1 METINA
7 PGATIG
13 ARLSA
18 VAARIPDRTAI
29 VEHDCR
35 ISFGQLEAAA
45 TTIASHLTQFGGGEA
60 ERVGLYFERKG
71 RAIEA
76 IFGAGRA
83 GHPYVPLDAN
93 DPAERLR
100 RILEDSAPVALL
112 TESALLGR
120 AQEIAPEGCPIVD
133 VMALEPAPDR
143 CSLPEVSTDALV
155 YLCYTSGS
163 SGRPKGVKQTHRNL
177 LFFAAAYAQALRI
190 GDTDRASLLY
200 TLSFNASN
208 MDIFGSLLSGATLC
222 ACDPRRE
229 GLAHLADW
237 LDRERVTV
245 LHTVPTLFRELAGR
259 LAPGRVL
266 PHLRVVDLGGEAVF
280 ASDVALF
287 QAHTLEH
294 CALVNQLASTEVGLI
309 AQHVVGHRQAVA
321 PGSIVAVG
329 RPPDGV
335 QLWTRRDDGTPAGVD
350 EAGEIMIRSAHVSP
364 GYWRQASLDAAAFSG
379 DSHEPSSRLFASG
392 DLGRIDAAGELF
404 FLGRKGSRVKIRGH
418 SVDLM
423 EIEAALS
430 SCAGV
435 DKAAVLASMPEAGT
449 DSAHLVAYVA
459 MREAGDRNP
468 MLLRRQLGARV
479 PEYML
484 PAAFVFLDALP
495 ATPTGKIDRRALGAA
510 ASGATKGQREIA
522 LPRNEIEREVAAIFA
537 QLLQLA
543 PIDRDDDFFLLGG
556 DSLLSVELQSQLGSA
571 FGMRID
577 NIHEHATVAG
587 IAAEITRRAAAP
599 VDPAIVAPVLIPLWR
614 QGGAP
619 PLFLVHG
626 RHGQAFVSPH
636 FMRLLGDDQ
645 PVWAFQAR
653 GLDATE
659 APHPTVE
666 AMAAHYIDEM
676 QRRQPNGPYF
686 LGALCA
692 GAYVALAMARTLRDA
707 GQRVL
712 PLLLLDPPDR
722 AHGEGY
728 AQMAE
733 EQFIAKMKARHAL
746 GRTAGP
752 VEDPA
757 YMQVVIRVAKAFEAA
772 VACHQP
778 RPYDGPVYMLASR
791 QRIEHTDPAA
801 WRTILTGRL
810 KRYEV
815 GTTHAQALDPRNP
828 VFASC
833 LLRCVGL
840 IREAAS
846 AAGFVSA

>member
-7 PGATIG
+7 PAGTIG

-29 VEHDCR
+29 VEHDSR
-35 ISFGQLEAAA
+35 TSFRQLDTAA
-45 TTIASHLTQFGGGEA
+45 TTIAWRLSQTCGGEFG
-60 ERVGLYFERKG
+60 RVGLFFERKG

-83 GHPYVPLDAN
+83 GQPYVLIDAN

-100 RILEDSAPVALL
+100 LILEDSAPVALL

-120 AQEIAPEGCPIVD
+120 AQEIAPEGCPVFD
-133 VMALEPAPDR
+133 AAALEPAPDR

-155 YLCYTSGS
+155 YLCYTSGCT
-163 SGRPKGVKQTHRNL
+163 GRPKGVTQTHGNL
-177 LFFAAAYAQALRI
+177 LFFADAYARALRI

-208 MDIFGSLLSGATLC
+208 MDIFGSLLCGATLC

-229 GLAHLADW
+229 GLARLADW

-266 PHLRVVDLGGEAVF
+266 PHLRLIDLGGEAMF

-294 CALVNQLASTEVGLI
+294 CVLVNQLASTEVGII
-309 AQHVVGHRQAVA
+309 AQHVVGHRQPAA

-335 QLWTRRDDGTPAGVD
+335 QLWIRRDDGKLAGVN
-350 EAGEIMIRSAHVSP
+350 EVGEVMIRSAHVSP
-364 GYWRQASLDAAAFSG
+364 GYWRQASLDATAFSG
-379 DSHEPSSRLFASG
+379 DPHEPSSRQFASG
-392 DLGRIDAAGELF
+392 DLGRIDEAGKLF
-404 FLGRKGSRVKIRGH
+404 FLGRKGSRVKVRGH
-418 SVDLM
+418 TVDLM
-423 EIEAALS
+423 EVEAAIA
-430 SCAGV
+430 SCPGV
-435 DKAAVLASMPEAGT
+435 GKTAVLASEPEAGA
-449 DSAHLVAYVA
+449 DSARLVAYVA
-459 MREAGDRNP
+459 VQDVDERNP
-468 MLLRRQLGARV
+468 ALLRRQLGARI

-495 ATPTGKIDRRALGAA
+495 ATPSGKIDRRALAA
-510 ASGATKGQREIA
+510 MGSVAAEGQREVA
-522 LPRNEIEREVAAIFA
+522 LPRDDIEREVATIFA

-543 PIDRDDDFFLLGG
+543 PIDRQDDFFLLGG
-556 DSLLSVELQSQLGSA
+556 DSLLSVELQAQLGSA
-571 FGMRID
+571 FGVRLD
-577 NIHEHATVAG
+577 NLHEHATVAG
-587 IAAEITRRAAAP
+587 IAAEITRRALARVNAAI
-599 VDPAIVAPVLIPLWR
+599 AAPVLIPLWR
-614 QGGAP
+614 QGSAP

-645 PVWAFQAR
+645 PVWVFQAR

-659 APHPTVE
+659 EPHRTVE
-666 AMAAHYIDEM
+666 AMADEYLNEM
-676 QRRQPNGPYF
+676 QRQQPEGPYF

-707 GQRVL
+707 GKRVL
-712 PLLLLDPPDR
+712 PLLLLDPPDGVQ
-722 AHGEGY
+722 GEGY
-728 AQMAE
+728 AQMQE
-733 EQFIAKMKARHAL
+733 EQFIAKMRARRAL

-757 YMQVVIRVAKAFEAA
+757 YMQAVIRVAKAFEAA
-772 VACHQP
+772 IACHQP
-778 RPYDGPVYMLASR
+778 QPYDGPVYMLASR
-791 QRIEHTDPAA
+791 QRIERTDPAA
-801 WRTILTGRL
+801 WRKILTGRL

-828 VFASC
+828 VFASY

-840 IREAAS
+840 IREAAAEAS
-846 AAGFVSA
+846 FASV